1 MAPSGHQR
9 HAVVIGGSIAGLTA
23 ARILADYFDQVT
35 LLERDHYPEQ
45 AEFRSGVPQSRHL
58 HLLLMRGRALLER
71 LFPGIGADFAAAGA
85 NDIDLVGDALW
96 LMPGGWLP
104 RARSDFH
111 TFMATRPVF
120 DTVVRRRL
128 AALGNISVR
137 ERVEVTSLLS
147 SPDRSRVTGV
157 RLRQRGGEG
166 DESTLDADLVVDC
179 SGRGS
184 RQPAWLEELGYR
196 QPSDTT
202 INSFVGYATRI
213 YAMPEGWNADWKAMF
228 FMSKPPLDPRG
239 GGLFPV
245 EGRRWVVTLAGAAKQ
260 YPPTDEEGFMAF
272 ARSLRSPL
280 IADAIAQA
288 EPLTPI
294 HGYQR
299 TENRLRHYE
308 KLGRLPEQL
317 VAIGDAVCAFNP
329 VYGQGIT
336 TAVLGALVLERCLRA
351 QPDPSRPGWAARF
364 YRRLAASNS
373 PVWLMSTGEDF
384 RYPTTEGGSR
394 TPLTRA
400 LHWYLDQ
407 VTAASSEEFG
417 VARGLMEVVHLL
429 KPPAS
434 LFSPPIA
441 ARVLRHT
448 LRRQPAAPLPAKPSW
463 LPQA

>member
-1 MAPSGHQR
+1 MSPSGVQR

-23 ARILADYFDQVT
+23 ARILAGYFDHVT
-35 LLERDHYPEQ
+35 LLERDEYPGE
-45 AEFRSGVPQSRHL
+45 AEFRSGVPQGRHL
-58 HLLLMRGRALLER
+58 HLLLMRGRQLFER
-71 LFPGIGADFAAAGA
+71 LFPDIGADFAAAGA

-104 RARSDFH
+104 RARSDYH

-120 DTVVRRRL
+120 DTVIRRRL
-128 AALGNISVR
+128 AALGNVSIR
-137 ERVEVTSLLS
+137 ERIEVTGLLA

-157 RLRQRGGEG
+157 TLRQRGGDG
-166 DESTLDADLVVDC
+166 AESPLDADLVVDC
-179 SGRGS
+179 SGRS
-184 RQPAWLEELGYR
+184 ARQPRWLEDLGY
-196 QPSDTT
+196 QPPKDTI
-202 INSFVGYATRI
+202 INSFVGYASRI
-213 YAMPEGWNADWKAMF
+213 YAIPEGWNADWKSLF
-228 FMSKPPLDPRG
+228 FMGQPPQNPRG

-245 EGRRWVVTLAGAAKQ
+245 EGNRWVVTLAGAAKQ

-280 IADAIAQA
+280 LADSIARA

-294 HGYQR
+294 YGYQR

-308 KLGRLPEQL
+308 KLERLPEQL
-317 VAIGDAVCAFNP
+317 VALGDAVCAFNP
-329 VYGQGIT
+329 VYGQGMT
-336 TAVLGALVLERCLRA
+336 TAALGALVLERCLRDD
-351 QPDPSRPGWAARF
+351 PDPSRPGWAARF
-364 YRRLAASNS
+364 YRRLTASNS

-384 RYPTTEGGSR
+384 RYPTTEGGAR

-407 VTAASSEEFG
+407 VTASSSEEFN
-417 VARGLMEVVHLL
+417 VALGLMAVVHLL

-441 ARVLRHT
+441 ARVLRHA
-448 LRRQPAAPLPAKPSW
+448 LRRQPAAPLPAAPTWMAQS
-463 LPQA
+463 